1 MKTIKNTFK
10 PLHEI
15 LNHKTYLI
23 SLDYKKKSI
32 TYDCSVYSTEL
43 AYKFKSLVRDLESI
57 DSSFTKNITIS
68 KRSLEGIIESKT
80 HKKEFYDFYKK
91 EIEGKIPFYFYDYND
106 KEFLYPVN
114 DSVIKEIEDKRK
126 LKDRTKDF
134 KLKTIKTGKIPKIKT
149 PVKNGIG
156 LTLTEFVAVF
166 QNNDIK
172 ELKKYFKPDN
182 TNSVFYRTS
191 HYAVS
196 EIIEKTG
203 QASLFIGM
211 ALDFGF
217 TKEVLEKLEVY
228 KKLKTIS
235 IFNEI
240 GA

>member
-149 PVKNGIG
+149 PINNGIG
-156 LTLTEFVAVF
+156 LSLIDFVALF
-166 QNNDIK
+166 ENNDIK
-172 ELKKYFKPDN
+172 ELKKYFKPDK
-182 TNSVFYRTS
+182 TAPSFYK
-191 HYAVS
+191 AFGVS
-196 EIIEKTG
+196 ERIEKTG

-217 TKEVLEKLEVY
+217 SKEVLEFLEVY
-228 KKLKTIS
+228 KKLKTVS